1 MGFTTPCFIRKNT
14 PELRENLKAFGY
26 IDCSTVDD
34 RYTAIFVDAE
44 RGEFFTEYLSNIT
57 EDELAI
63 DCYENDNLFLA
74 IAALRDDTDRGQFF
88 VTEARLGSI
97 NCPDSIIEKGSF
109 IICCTDK
116 WEIPKNQWD
125 SMGIPSHKASVLE
138 LIEYFKKQ

>member
-1 MGFTTPCFIRKNT
+1 MGFTTSCFIRKNT
-14 PELRENLKAFGY
+14 PELRKNLKAFGY

-44 RGEFFTEYLSNIT
+44 RGEFFAECLSNIT

-74 IAALRDDTDRGQFF
+74 IDALRDDTDRGQFF

-109 IICCTDK
+109 IICCVDK
-116 WEIPKNQWD
+116 WEILKNQWD
-125 SMGIPSHKASVLE
+125 SMCIPSHKASVLE
-138 LIEYFKKQ
+138 LIEHFKKQ

>member
-14 PELRENLKAFGY
+14 PELRKNLKAFGY

-44 RGEFFTEYLSNIT
+44 HGEFFTEYLSNIT

-63 DCYENDNLFLA
+63 DCYENDNLFLS

-109 IICCTDK
+109 IICCVDK

-125 SMGIPSHKASVLE
+125 SMCIPSHKASVLE
-138 LIEYFKKQ
+138 LIEHFKKQ